1 MPCWYFEKKE
11 LRNTPSFQDG
21 IDAGT
26 EARYRREGARFIID
40 AGTKMGLRY
49 DTCGTGVVYFHRF
62 YMFHS
67 FKEFHRY
74 ITAACCLF
82 LAGKVE
88 ETPKKGKDIIKI
100 CQSMLSPQVFSVF
113 GDDPREEVMTMER
126 ILLQTIKFD
135 LQVEHPY
142 GYLLKFAKFIKG
154 DKEKIQKLVQ
164 MAWTFINDSLCTTQ
178 CLQWEPEVISVSLMY
193 LGTRLTKF
201 DIQDWHGKVPGTKT
215 RWWEFLVEDI
225 TVELMEDICHK
236 VLDLYSNNPQGT
248 GTDSPPVTPSKKST
262 ARDTPPP
269 PPPQVGKRS
278 LPTTPAEAALEAKV
292 PKLQPER
299 QKSKDSGS
307 RRNSSKK
314 NGSVP
319 EAPSSI
325 ALPRSAPASNYSSAP
340 PVQSKP
346 DYTQYGAYMASSSSQ
361 YPSSFLSQEGSKSI
375 ETLVSGSGLVST
387 SSYLQTQPPT
397 TAASAPAAVP
407 QYPPPAQYPPAPYQ
421 PNTYAPP
428 TAYQQPPPVQP
439 QYPGPG
445 GYPAGPANPGA
456 PPPQQAF
463 HTNQPPP
470 QVGQYPP
477 GFPPPQQFNGPP
489 FQGQTNFP
497 PPPPRP
503 GFPPQQPGVSA
514 PPPFQTMPPN
524 TGALNTM
531 MGQSQRPPVPVQN
544 NMVPLQPS
552 SGLPVVRITGR
563 R

>member
-201 DIQDWHGKVPGTKT
+201 DIQDWHGKVSGAKTK
-215 RWWEFLVEDI
+215 WWEFLVEDI

-236 VLDLYSNNPQGT
+236 VLDLYSNNPQG
-248 GTDSPPVTPSKKST
+248 GSTDSPPVTPSKKSA

-269 PPPQVGKRS
+269 PPPQVAKRS
-278 LPTTPAEAALEAKV
+278 LPTTPADGPLDAKV
-292 PKLQPER
+292 PKSQPER
-299 QKSKDSGS
+299 QKSKELSS
-307 RRNSSKK
+307 RRSSNKK
-314 NGSVP
+314 SSSVP
-319 EAPSSI
+319 DAPSLSSM
-325 ALPRSAPASNYSSAP
+325 PRSAPPPNYSSAP

-375 ETLVSGSGLVST
+375 ESLVSGSGFTSTTSFLPTQATTPAVSV
-387 SSYLQTQPPT
+387 PT
-397 TAASAPAAVP
+397 AVP
-407 QYPPPAQYPPAPYQ
+407 QYPPPGQYPPAPYQ
-421 PNTYAPP
+421 PTTYAPP

-439 QYPGPG
+439 QYQAPG
-445 GYPAGPANPGA
+445 GYPAAPPVLGG
-456 PPPQQAF
+456 PPPQQTF
-463 HTNQPPP
+463 PTNQPPP

-477 GFPPPQQFNGPP
+477 GFPPPQQFNAPHIQGPN
-489 FQGQTNFP
+489 NFPP

-503 GFPPQQPGVSA
+503 GFPPQPPGVGA
-514 PPPFQTMPPN
+514 PPPFQGMPPN
-524 TGALNTM
+524 TVNS
-531 MGQSQRPPVPVQN
+531 MGQPQGPPVPLQN
-544 NMVPLQPS
+544 NVPLHPS

>member
-201 DIQDWHGKVPGTKT
+201 DIQDWHGKVPGSKTK
-215 RWWEFLVEDI
+215 WWEFLVEDI

-236 VLDLYSNNPQGT
+236 VLDLYSNNPQG
-248 GTDSPPVTPSKKST
+248 GSTDSPPVTPSKKAA

-269 PPPQVGKRS
+269 PPPQVAKRS
-278 LPTTPAEAALEAKV
+278 LPTTPADGPHDAKV
-292 PKLQPER
+292 SKPQPER
-299 QKSKDSGS
+299 QKSKDSSS
-307 RRNSSKK
+307 RRSSSKK
-314 NGSVP
+314 SNTAP
-319 EAPSSI
+319 EAPTSTS
-325 ALPRSAPASNYSSAP
+325 APRSVPSSSYSSAP
-340 PVQSKP
+340 PAQSKP

-375 ETLVSGSGLVST
+375 ESLVSGAGFTST
-387 SSYLQTQPPT
+387 TSYLPTQAPKP
-397 TAASAPAAVP
+397 AASAPATVP
-407 QYPPPAQYPPAPYQ
+407 SYPPPGQYPPAPYQ
-421 PNTYAPP
+421 PTTYAPP

-439 QYPGPG
+439 QYQAPG
-445 GYPAGPANPGA
+445 GYPAAPPVLGA
-456 PPPQQAF
+456 PPPQQTF
-463 HTNQPPP
+463 PTNQPPP
-470 QVGQYPP
+470 HYPP
-477 GFPPPQQFNGPP
+477 GFPPPQQFNAPPIQGPNSFP
-489 FQGQTNFP
+489 P

-503 GFPPQQPGVSA
+503 SFPPQQPGVNA
-514 PPPFQTMPPN
+514 PPPFQTIPPN
-524 TGALNTM
+524 TVNA
-531 MGQSQRPPVPVQN
+531 MGQPQGPPP
-544 NMVPLQPS
+544 PLQSNGPPRPS